1 MLDERRREFIVL
13 VGAAGLLLAAKVRR
27 ARAAAGDAGD
37 RVAAERECSPDER
50 PFNALTEFRRGVN
63 TRINRHLD
71 LVTGCAAVVKQ
82 TSQVIA

>member
-1 MLDERRREFIVL
+1 MKRRAFIAL
-13 VGAAGLLLAAKVRR
+13 LGGAAGSG
-27 ARAAAGDAGD
+27 ARAADGDAGD

-82 TSQVIA
+82 T